1 MITDKLSAISHT
13 SGRTLAVRLMYG
25 LVFLATAV
33 SFAQSY
39 RGLYDWA
46 LNHGNIPEPFAAA
59 WPIMVDV
66 FLAVGELRLFVAVV
80 DHDGW
85 RIKLWAWLLT
95 LAGLAASVAGNVGH
109 TGWSASVAVKA
120 TNAVPP
126 IAAAAALGVGLGL
139 VKKSKISS
147 RGSAGS
153 VVASA
158 GGSPAV
164 RDSHNV
170 VKLDSR
176 SRRTQTGGAPHS
188 RRADPVIME
197 KAKAGIRESLAAGEQ
212 LTDRRAA
219 ERWGITRYRAE
230 QLIKIVKSER
240 EAAVT

>member
-1 MITDKLSAISHT
+1 MIRKWVSAISHT
-13 SGRTLAVRLMYG
+13 AGRTLAVRLMYG

-33 SFAQSY
+33 AFAQSY

-46 LNHGNIPEPFAAA
+46 LHHGHIPQPFAAA

-66 FLAVGELRLFVAVV
+66 FLAVGELRLFVAMV
-80 DHDGW
+80 DGDGW
-85 RIKLWAWLLT
+85 RIKIWAWLLT
-95 LAGLAASVAGNVGH
+95 VAGLIASVAGNVGH

-139 VKKSKISS
+139 VKKSKIAA
-147 RGSAGS
+147 RKDAEPD
-153 VVASA
+153 VTA

-170 VKLDSR
+170 VELDSR
-176 SRRTQTGGAPHS
+176 SRRTRVDGAPH
-188 RRADPVIME
+188 RKRADPVILE

-240 EAAVT
+240 EAAVR